1 MSILNQPS
9 NLNSAKRKA
18 ARVKFLTRG
27 IFEDS
32 IKVWNEINETIWNDP
47 NPQEVLDALGEDAE
61 EIINLDGK
69 IVSFLNDSLT
79 GSSKQVDLDEII
91 SKANGR
97 PNVTSNGG
105 KVIIDN
111 PGNNPGNNPN
121 NP

>member
-1 MSILNQPS
+1 MSILNQPT

-91 SKANGR
+91 SKENGR
-97 PNVTSNGG
+97 PNFNTNNG

-111 PGNNPGNNPN
+111 PGGNPGGNPN
-121 NP
+121 

>member
-1 MSILNQPS
+1 MSILNQPT